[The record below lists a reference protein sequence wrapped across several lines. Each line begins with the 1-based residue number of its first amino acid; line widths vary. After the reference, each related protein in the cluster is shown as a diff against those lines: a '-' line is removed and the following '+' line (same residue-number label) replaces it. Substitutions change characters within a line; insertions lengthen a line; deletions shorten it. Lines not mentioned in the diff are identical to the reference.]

1 MNAKLNHEQKWSK
14 PDMTL
19 KVSPNHLYGWLN
31 LDTEISRPTTQFQR
45 SRWKQICPKPKN
57 LIFGDILTLI
67 KVTET
72 IES

>member
-1 MNAKLNHEQKWSK
+1 MNAKLNHEQKRSK

-45 SRWKQICPKPKN
+45 SYWKQICPKPK
-57 LIFGDILTLI
+57 I
-67 KVTET
+67 
-72 IES
+72 